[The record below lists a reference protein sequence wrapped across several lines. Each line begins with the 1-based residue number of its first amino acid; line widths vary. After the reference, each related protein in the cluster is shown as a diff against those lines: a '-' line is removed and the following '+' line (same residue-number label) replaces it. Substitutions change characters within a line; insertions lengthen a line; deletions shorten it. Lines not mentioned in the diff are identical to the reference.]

1 MFDYLA
7 RDRRRL
13 RRGTR
18 AFARAVDIGEA
29 CVFVD
34 HGFQWDGSNN
44 VWLTRARA
52 AFVLEAGPEF
62 DLRPRSLLNRMFGIG
77 WRRAPIDP
85 YFDEFFAVRTS
96 SPGDAWDALTTRAR
110 TLLVGSFDDAR
121 LISDGHYV
129 TLWREADFGR
139 EADAEAAAE
148 LVAEVVSFQIP
159 VLDHLRR
166 LPGAAYTPA
175 SGSWNDR
182 KPPHVS
188 ISGPAPVRIGPTSLD
203 GRPVIAVSAACGR
216 ATVPFSVRLI
226 ASGDDRASRDSLA
239 AEALHAAVRDRPF
252 GTRPPPSGGVADPA
266 PAAPTPAAS
275 TRAARRRSS
284 RSSADHRRR
293 AGSVLDAAREL
304 GAHTLR
310 CDGHQVTLY
319 WHDLETGRDR
329 LLSAA
334 SLVGSFASGQL
345 GGLYR

>member
-1 MFDYLA
+1 MFEYLA

-18 AFARAVDIGEA
+18 AFARAVELGEA

-52 AFVLEAGPEF
+52 SFVLEAGPEF
-62 DLRPRSLLNRMFGIG
+62 DVRPRSLLNRMLGVG

-96 SPGDAWDALTTRAR
+96 SPDEAWDALTTRAR

-121 LISDGHYV
+121 LISDGHDV

-148 LVAEVVSFQIP
+148 LVAEVVSHQSPP

-166 LPGAAYTPA
+166 LPGATYVPA
-175 SGSWNDR
+175 AGAWNDR
-182 KPPHVS
+182 TPPHVS
-188 ISGPAPVRIGPTSLD
+188 LAGPVPIRIGPTAF
-203 GRPVIAVSAACGR
+203 GHRAVVAVSAACGR
-216 ATVPFSVRLI
+216 ATTPFTVCLS
-226 ASGDDRASRDSLA
+226 DERDGAKLA
-239 AEALHAAVRDRPF
+239 LVT
-252 GTRPPPSGGVADPA
+252 G
-266 PAAPTPAAS
+266 
-275 TRAARRRSS
+275 
-284 RSSADHRRR
+284 
-293 AGSVLDAAREL
+293 VLDAAREL
-304 GAHTLR
+304 GADTLR
-310 CDGHQVTLY
+310 CDGHRVTLF
-319 WHDLETGRDR
+319 WGGLETSRER

>member
-1 MFDYLA
+1 MFEYLA

-18 AFARAVDIGEA
+18 AFARAVELGEA

-52 AFVLEAGPEF
+52 SFVLEAGPEF
-62 DLRPRSLLNRMFGIG
+62 DVRPRTLINRMLGVG
-77 WRRAPIDP
+77 WRRSPIDP

-96 SPGDAWDALTTRAR
+96 SPDEAWNALTTRAR

-121 LISDGHYV
+121 LISDGHDV

-148 LVAEVVSFQIP
+148 LVAEVVSYQIP

-166 LPGAAYTPA
+166 LPGASYAPA
-175 SGSWNDR
+175 SGPWNDR
-182 KPPHVS
+182 NPPHVS
-188 ISGPAPVRIGPTSLD
+188 IAGPVPIRIGPTSFCH
-203 GRPVIAVSAACGR
+203 RPVIAVSAACGR
-216 ATVPFSVRLI
+216 ATTPFTVCL
-226 ASGDDRASRDSLA
+226 AEDRADAGADHPDLA
-239 AEALHAAVRDRPF
+239 DLADLAVVA
-252 GTRPPPSGGVADPA
+252 GVLE
-266 PAAPTPAAS
+266 
-275 TRAARRRSS
+275 AAR
-284 RSSADHRRR
+284 D
-293 AGSVLDAAREL
+293 L
-304 GAHTLR
+304 GADTLR
-310 CDGHQVTLY
+310 CDGHRVTLF
-319 WHDLETGRDR
+319 WGGLETVRER

>member
-1 MFDYLA
+1 MFEYLA

-18 AFARAVDIGEA
+18 AFARAVEIGEA

-52 AFVLEAGPEF
+52 SFVLEAGPEF
-62 DLRPRSLLNRMFGIG
+62 DLRPRSLLNRMLGLG

-96 SPGDAWDALTTRAR
+96 SPEEAWDALTTRAR

-121 LISDGHYV
+121 LISDGHHV

-148 LVAEVVSFQIP
+148 LVAEVVSYQSP

-166 LPGAAYTPA
+166 LPGATYAPA
-175 SGSWNDR
+175 SGPWNDR
-182 KPPHVS
+182 KPPH
-188 ISGPAPVRIGPTSLD
+188 IFLSGPVPVRIGPASLSH
-203 GRPVIAVSAACGR
+203 RPVIAVSAACGR
-216 ATVPFSVRLI
+216 ATTPFTV
-226 ASGDDRASRDSLA
+226 SLDA
-239 AEALHAAVRDRPF
+239 DHDLAELA
-252 GTRPPPSGGVADPA
+252 G
-266 PAAPTPAAS
+266 AAS
-275 TRAARRRSS
+275 VLEAAH
-284 RSSADHRRR
+284 D
-293 AGSVLDAAREL
+293 L
-304 GAHTLR
+304 GADTLR
-310 CDGHQVTLY
+310 CDGHRVTLF
-319 WHDLETGRDR
+319 WGGLETSRER

-334 SLVGSFASGQL
+334 NLVGSFASGRL

>member
-1 MFDYLA
+1 MFEYLA

-18 AFARAVDIGEA
+18 AFARAVEIGEA

-52 AFVLEAGPEF
+52 SFVLEAGPEF
-62 DLRPRSLLNRMFGIG
+62 DLRPRSLFNRMLGLG

-96 SPGDAWDALTTRAR
+96 SPEEAWDALTTRAR

-121 LISDGHYV
+121 LISDGRHV

-148 LVAEVVSFQIP
+148 LVAEVVSYQFP

-166 LPGAAYTPA
+166 LPGASYSPA
-175 SGSWNDR
+175 SGPWNDR
-182 KPPHVS
+182 KPPH
-188 ISGPAPVRIGPTSLD
+188 ICLSGPVPIRIGPTALSH
-203 GRPVIAVSAACGR
+203 RPVVSVSAACGR
-216 ATVPFSVRLI
+216 ATTPFTVRLG
-226 ASGDDRASRDSLA
+226 ADRDDTDLSVVA
-239 AEALHAAVRDRPF
+239 
-252 GTRPPPSGGVADPA
+252 GVLE
-266 PAAPTPAAS
+266 
-275 TRAARRRSS
+275 AAR
-284 RSSADHRRR
+284 D
-293 AGSVLDAAREL
+293 L
-304 GAHTLR
+304 GADTLR
-310 CDGHQVTLY
+310 CDGHRVTLF
-319 WHDLETGRDR
+319 WGRLETSRDL

-334 SLVGSFASGQL
+334 SLVGSFASGRL

>member
-1 MFDYLA
+1 MFEYLA

-18 AFARAVDIGEA
+18 AFARAVELGEA

-52 AFVLEAGPEF
+52 SFVLQAGPEF
-62 DLRPRSLLNRMFGIG
+62 DVRPRSLLNRMLGAG

-96 SPGDAWDALTTRAR
+96 SPDEAWEALTTRAR

-121 LISDGHYV
+121 LISDGHHV

-148 LVAEVVSFQIP
+148 LVAEVVSYQSP

-166 LPGAAYTPA
+166 LPGAAYAPA
-175 SGSWNDR
+175 SGPWNDR
-182 KPPHVS
+182 HPPHVS
-188 ISGPAPVRIGPTSLD
+188 LAGPVPIRIGPTSF
-203 GRPVIAVSAACGR
+203 GQRPVIAVSAACGR
-216 ATVPFSVRLI
+216 ATTPFTVHLAADRDDPQDHHLADLALI
-226 ASGDDRASRDSLA
+226 AG
-239 AEALHAAVRDRPF
+239 
-252 GTRPPPSGGVADPA
+252 
-266 PAAPTPAAS
+266 
-275 TRAARRRSS
+275 
-284 RSSADHRRR
+284 
-293 AGSVLDAAREL
+293 VLDAAREL
-304 GAHTLR
+304 GADTLR
-310 CDGHQVTLY
+310 CDGHRVTLF
-319 WHDLETGRDR
+319 WGGLETARER